1 MPSKLTRDQA
11 DFLRRV
17 RDGSRLKP
25 ADRDED
31 RVRQSV
37 RRAGLAEVVMN
48 PRRWTIT
55 ETGRRA
61 LEDSNA

>member
-1 MPSKLTRDQA
+1 MKLSNREL

-17 RDGSRLKP
+17 RDGERLRL

-31 RVRQSV
+31 KVRQRV

-48 PRRWTIT
+48 PRRWVIT
-55 ETGRRA
+55 DAGRAA
-61 LEDSNA
+61 LERSEG